1 MLPKFAGQRN
11 RQRGAATNLV
21 DIEVDLRGRLE
32 LPIQRRYAAGP
43 NQVLHLVLEDKQ
55 LDAKLLF
62 RQVQE
67 ASKLGHGHGGVELEE
82 ATDGGEL
89 SLLLNLVSKDL
100 ELLQEGLLVVVRVHV
115 VIVGHHG
122 GEELGASVTEELL
135 VDLSVPLLHAQH
147 LIAVLLSQLQVD
159 ALVYAHG
166 VHGEGDGKERVHLLV
181 LLVNLR
187 PRGEPVSLAHGLWRS
202 REVGAVF
209 FRDRPFT
216 QSTAGPKAQGEQH
229 RGEGLLG
236 KADESRLS
244 STKKGK

>member
-1 MLPKFAGQRN
+1 M
-11 RQRGAATNLV
+11 
-21 DIEVDLRGRLE
+21 
-32 LPIQRRYAAGP
+32 
-43 NQVLHLVLEDKQ
+43 LEDKQ

-67 ASKLGHGHGGVELEE
+67 ASQLGHGHGGIELEE

-135 VDLSVPLLHAQH
+135 VDLRVPLLHAQH

-166 VHGEGDGKERVHLLV
+166 VHGEGDGEERVHLLV
-181 LLVNLR
+181 LLVNLG
-187 PRGEPVSLAHGLWRS
+187 PRGEPVSLG
-202 REVGAVF
+202 VGFGVYG
-209 FRDRPFT
+209 
-216 QSTAGPKAQGEQH
+216 AGEKWELCFSETDPSPRALLALKLKGNSSKEKGFWAKQMNQGYRQQKRGNDKRKAQ
-229 RGEGLLG
+229 RGESSHSHTELGWPEAGLIALVQG
-236 KADESRLS
+236 SAEE
-244 STKKGK
+244 